1 MKYTIRGGVTHQL
14 SERIND
20 NLHFILP
27 ALIIVAGILFF
38 LLNPGGPS
46 RSAKPLTLGIYTV
59 NTGNSSKP
67 SNSTKSDNSGNQNN
81 GGSSNTD
88 LNGPTQ
94 GQTMNPQLGSAS
106 LLPPPAPSSSGLAAT
121 PPSVSGTSGGLG
133 GGDLGGT
140 GGGTSTGV
148 PPTPPP
154 PPAPTVVCTN
164 TLSLAQICTAC
175 TPPLTLMPGQKA
187 LLSAD
192 GTCVAVN

>member
-46 RSAKPLTLGIYTV
+46 RGAKPLTLGIYTV
-59 NTGNSSKP
+59 NTGSSKP
-67 SNSTKSDNSGNQNN
+67 NNPNKPNSSGSQSNSGSGSTNLS
-81 GGSSNTD
+81 G
-88 LNGPTQ
+88 LTQ

-121 PPSVSGTSGGLG
+121 PPSASGTSGGLG
-133 GGDLGGT
+133 GGDLSGT

-192 GTCVAVN
+192 GTCIAVN